1 MQTQIQF
8 IEVERMSRP
17 QARQK
22 TDTVMTVMSEMLVN
36 VNDGGED
43 LLIHQENH
51 SYSIILLICTLG

>member
-22 TDTVMTVMSEMLVN
+22 TDTVMTVMSEMLMM
-36 VNDGGED
+36 EEKTYWF
-43 LLIHQENH
+43 IRETTATP
-51 SYSIILLICTLG
+51 SYC